1 MLWPLLFSTLLTI
14 QPNRSNDLL
23 WTFKQMILQI
33 MQMEYRNLYRNA
45 LIKPVM
51 IYGSSVW
58 SSVSSEKMK
67 PVGLAAMKTIT

>member
-1 MLWPLLFSTLLTI
+1 VLWPLLFSTLLTI